1 MLKIKD
7 NVDLKELEK
16 FGLRPLYDCD
26 INTGKVHIRC
36 IVSEKYSSEYGVLT
50 LVPKVPKKKG
60 LHILNR
66 FISNNNKH
74 TSLYYFSDNTY
85 VDIDLLYDL
94 IKADLVEKVGG

>member
-16 FGLRPLYDCD
+16 YGLRPLYGCNT
-26 INTGKVHIRC
+26 NTGEVHIRC
-36 IVSEKYSSEYGVLT
+36 IVSERYSGKYGGLT
-50 LVPKVPKKKG
+50 LIPKKKG

-66 FISNNNKH
+66 FISNNNKNI
-74 TSLYYFSDNTY
+74 SLYYFSDNTY

-94 IKADLVEKVGG
+94 IKDDLVEKVKE